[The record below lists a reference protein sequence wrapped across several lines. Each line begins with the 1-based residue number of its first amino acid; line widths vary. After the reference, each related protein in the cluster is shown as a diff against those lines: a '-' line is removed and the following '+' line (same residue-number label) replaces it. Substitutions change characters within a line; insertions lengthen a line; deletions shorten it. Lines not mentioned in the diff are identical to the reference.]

1 MNMPGRFYEPVHFTL
16 FTICSALNTNS
27 SKPRGCLYDYGHRLT
42 LYILHYNEA
51 KPSARS
57 ILLPSRLALIFSSS
71 RLAPHKE
78 PLHAVVEYDAR
89 GEARDDSLKA
99 DKPPT
104 GGSRRA
110 EERRRQP
117 ERAEMRKGPD
127 LSGPQP
133 AS

>member
-1 MNMPGRFYEPVHFTL
+1 MKHSILRYFRESCGEVARRINLLGTSMNMPGRSYEPVHFTL

-71 RLAPHKE
+71 RLAPHKK

-89 GEARDDSLKA
+89 GEAGDDSLKA
-99 DKPPT
+99 D
-104 GGSRRA
+104 SR
-110 EERRRQP
+110 
-117 ERAEMRKGPD
+117 
-127 LSGPQP
+127 
-133 AS
+133 